1 MYYDD
6 LTREVYRLHDDLRA
20 LQREVA
26 TLQERHDQLETTI
39 QHQQETILIL
49 GIFVAVL
56 VLLVMIA
63 YPIAAL
69 GLL

>member
-6 LTREVYRLHDDLRA
+6 LSREMYRLHDEVQA
-20 LQREVA
+20 LQHEVEA
-26 TLQERHDQLETTI
+26 LQKSHANLETTI
-39 QHQQETILIL
+39 QHQQETIIIL
-49 GIFVAVL
+49 GIFVALLVVL
-56 VLLVMIA
+56 VTIA